1 MRLQL
6 NLSRHSNLIPM
17 VLYKNGWAELNSS
30 YTLHNFQLEYNKQS
44 LNKLTIPTKVR
55 VVSLPL
61 SRIYS
66 FFFGFLGFLDL
77 DLALQRGQM
86 GALRWICWRQYYTKY
101 FSSVTDAAEQN
112 KLGHAS
118 FQQVTSNLHPVAS
131 PQVALLWIVDCYLC
145 LRTLN

>member
-1 MRLQL
+1 
-6 NLSRHSNLIPM
+6 M
-17 VLYKNGWAELNSS
+17 VLNKNGWAELNSS
-30 YTLHNFQLEYNKQS
+30 YTWHNFQLEYKKQS

-86 GALRWICWRQYYTKY
+86 GALR
-101 FSSVTDAAEQN
+101 
-112 KLGHAS
+112 
-118 FQQVTSNLHPVAS
+118 
-131 PQVALLWIVDCYLC
+131 
-145 LRTLN
+145 